1 MHNLSLDERPWFFLI
16 LDIPYKEVPY
26 KLLSYVTLSP
36 SEAVRI
42 CQFPEWDEYLFC
54 TFYAQLAYF
63 LFIQVKSEHKTHSVR
78 NNEDL
83 KKCLLEIL
91 PHRGFVLEKEKDM
104 YMN

>member
-1 MHNLSLDERPWFFLI
+1 M
-16 LDIPYKEVPY
+16 
-26 KLLSYVTLSP
+26 
-36 SEAVRI
+36 RI

-104 YMN
+104 YMNWQSKTKLV